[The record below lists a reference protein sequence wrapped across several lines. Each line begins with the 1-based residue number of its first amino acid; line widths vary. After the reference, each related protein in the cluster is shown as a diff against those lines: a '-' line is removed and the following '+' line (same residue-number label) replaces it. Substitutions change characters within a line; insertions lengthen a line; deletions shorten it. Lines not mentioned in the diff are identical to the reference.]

1 MKIDNVMINA
11 SNRVLLSLMEVPER
25 TSDTKISSKMQDLI
39 IKVVRTHPHGR
50 YQRKYNQI
58 RSDIYRELIFI
69 KIENEVDP
77 SYGES
82 EV

>member
-1 MKIDNVMINA
+1 M
-11 SNRVLLSLMEVPER
+11 P
-25 TSDTKISSKMQDLI
+25 DLI
-39 IKVVRTHPHGR
+39 IKVVRTYLFPSHIE
-50 YQRKYNQI
+50 N
-58 RSDIYRELIFI
+58 SRELIFI

>member
-1 MKIDNVMINA
+1 MINA

-39 IKVVRTHPHGR
+39 IKVVRTHLYGR